1 MIGHLVGWTVVCTD
15 CRAPPS
21 SSIEGATARSGRPSA
36 CSALQPLL
44 GTVAAHVPG
53 GPAKRE
59 GECALALPAQVK
71 RLGDGLARLPRR
83 VSGSSPPLSPPP
95 LSSLPPAHPPRALRY
110 FLLFSRRPRT
120 PRAVRLGGQA
130 CALQPRAR
138 ATLGARG
145 APRRPR
151 RAATR
156 RRRPRRAPPR
166 RPPG

>member
-1 MIGHLVGWTVVCTD
+1 MIGHLVGWTVQTAARPPPAPS
-15 CRAPPS
+15 RAPPHAQAVPPPARPCSPCSGASRRMCQAARRSEKVSARSRCPRRS
-21 SSIEGATARSGRPSA
+21 SDLATASHA
-36 CSALQPLL
+36 CHAGCPGLPLL
-44 GTVAAHVPG
+44 
-53 GPAKRE
+53 
-59 GECALALPAQVK
+59 
-71 RLGDGLARLPRR
+71 
-83 VSGSSPPLSPPP
+83 SSPPP